1 MDKETIK
8 IVNRDN
14 CPIDFYFDSQDELRK
29 LIKFWLWEYSNHGYV
44 RFSIIDRGNYKAIGT
59 IEIFARKKVKDDFGK
74 IGVLRLDIQ
83 STYEQEEYLFDIF
96 KMILSNF
103 NILFNTEY
111 IITKA
116 NEKAFVRR
124 RVLNEFGF
132 GLIEDPK
139 IIQYDDYFIKQF

>member
-1 MDKETIK
+1 
-8 IVNRDN
+8 
-14 CPIDFYFDSQDELRK
+14 
-29 LIKFWLWEYSNHGYV
+29 
-44 RFSIIDRGNYKAIGT
+44 
-59 IEIFARKKVKDDFGK
+59 
-74 IGVLRLDIQ
+74 
-83 STYEQEEYLFDIF
+83 
-96 KMILSNF
+96 MILSNF

>member
-1 MDKETIK
+1 M
-8 IVNRDN
+8 
-14 CPIDFYFDSQDELRK
+14 
-29 LIKFWLWEYSNHGYV
+29 
-44 RFSIIDRGNYKAIGT
+44 
-59 IEIFARKKVKDDFGK
+59 RKKVKDDFGK

>member
-44 RFSIIDRGNYKAIGT
+44 RFSIIDRGNDKAIGT

-83 STYEQEEYLFDIF
+83 STYEQEEYLFDNF

-103 NILFNTEY
+103 NILFNIEY
-111 IITKA
+111 NYKS
-116 NEKAFVRR
+116 K
-124 RVLNEFGF
+124 
-132 GLIEDPK
+132 
-139 IIQYDDYFIKQF
+139 